1 MSQAKYYWK
10 KHNIQIR
17 IVKYLLKENR
27 NNLQPKSRA
36 EHQSVHILFLFFIWR
51 LMLSVADIWNIS
63 QYVCIM
69 CFSLSFSLLLIIL
82 SFAMQTDFSKRL
94 EPQIIV
100 SSSLSAAILHL
111 LKFSSTNSRK
121 ESKVQGQPEDNYQ
134 MELLRMDSF
143 GFKGDW
149 LCVTVL

>member
-1 MSQAKYYWK
+1 
-10 KHNIQIR
+10 
-17 IVKYLLKENR
+17 
-27 NNLQPKSRA
+27 
-36 EHQSVHILFLFFIWR
+36 
-51 LMLSVADIWNIS
+51 MLSVADIWNIS

-82 SFAMQTDFSKRL
+82 SFAMQTDFSKCL

-143 GFKGDW
+143 GFKGD
-149 LCVTVL
+149 